1 MTVLERELRLV
12 APTSMG
18 CDWTTGDRYQS
29 VQTQGPGSVKAP
41 KPRRS
46 GILGSDVSRSHAL
59 ASDDLDD
66 RSGAGMVRTFDDV
79 SFQFFGAQEL
89 EGLKLFPQTLSSHH
103 QVS

>member
-12 APTSMG
+12 APTSMSY
-18 CDWTTGDRYQS
+18 DWTTGDRYHS
-29 VQTQGPGSVKAP
+29 VQTQDPGSVKAP
-41 KPRRS
+41 KPRRP

-66 RSGAGMVRTFDDV
+66 RSGAGMVRTFGDV

-89 EGLKLFPQTLSSHH
+89 EGHKLFPQTLSSHH